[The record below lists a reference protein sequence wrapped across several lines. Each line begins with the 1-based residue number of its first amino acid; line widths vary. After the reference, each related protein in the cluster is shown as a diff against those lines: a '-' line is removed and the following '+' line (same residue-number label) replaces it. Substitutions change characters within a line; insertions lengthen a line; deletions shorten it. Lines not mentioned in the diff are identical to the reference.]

1 MALTLV
7 KRQLIMRRQPAM
19 SETQN
24 KENQMWKKDSSVT
37 AERVPGAMAAYRES
51 VDEFSKQATEF
62 LEHIPTLTKARE
74 AYQRATTVSTEL
86 RSILDTGD
94 ETMKSLMAQ
103 LEHAVNMQLGK
114 VGTEKKREPAKV
126 EAIDSASETSD
137 ITRAIS

>member
-1 MALTLV
+1 
-7 KRQLIMRRQPAM
+7 
-19 SETQN
+19 
-24 KENQMWKKDSSVT
+24 MWKKDSTVT

-51 VDEFSKQATEF
+51 VDEFSKHATEF

-103 LEHAVNMQLGK
+103 LEQAVNMQLGK

-126 EAIDSASETSD
+126 EAINSASETSE
-137 ITRAIS
+137 ISRAIS